1 MIVYHYTNI
10 DNLENIVT
18 KNDNGTPVLKL
29 HVTNCKFLNDQ
40 YENILGLTIWSKCL
54 PKIEEELNVP
64 LKDRLSLLLKNK
76 AGWEKRRRS
85 FTPKIGR
92 DFYVFSTSKE
102 RDSLVMWS
110 AYGNKGNGVA
120 IGLDWDILRQ
130 HAENEEYQGFSG
142 ECTYWTRDMFDGLL
156 DSSSY
161 IYRRIKAKYREMTS
175 SKVRSMFLEL
185 YKCENDVNK
194 NILQCLLSFYSTFHK
209 TEEWKNEREYRCMFR
224 ASMEEISFYKNI
236 RGDYIP
242 YISIELPITA
252 LREIIIGPACG
263 KNANWMALSLLV
275 KLKTYELPNPPSIH
289 KSRCPL
295 Q

>member
-10 DNLENIVT
+10 DNLETIVT

-40 YENILGLTIWSKCL
+40 YENILGLTILGKCL

-64 LKDRLSLLLKNK
+64 SKDGLSLLLKNK
-76 AGWEKRRRS
+76 ARWEKRMKK
-85 FTPKIGR
+85 FTPNIGR

-102 RDSLVMWS
+102 RDSLIMWS
-110 AYGNKGNGVA
+110 SYGNKGNGVA
-120 IGLDWDILRQ
+120 IGLDWDVLKQ

-142 ECTYWTRDMFDGLL
+142 KCTYWTKEMLVGL
-156 DSSSY
+156 SNPSAT
-161 IYRRIKAKYREMTS
+161 IFKEVKTKYREMTS
-175 SKVRSMFLEL
+175 SKMRSLFSEL
-185 YKCENDVNK
+185 YGCKEDINGK
-194 NILQCLLSFYSTFHK
+194 ILRSLLSYYSTFHK
-209 TEEWKNEREYRCMFR
+209 TEEWKNEYEYRCMFG
-224 ASMEEISFYKNI
+224 ASMENVCFYKNS
-236 RGDYIP
+236 RGNYVP

-252 LREIIIGPACG
+252 LREIVVGPACG
-263 KNANWMALSLLV
+263 KNADWMALSLLV
-275 KLKTYELPNPPSIH
+275 KSKTYEFPNPPSVH